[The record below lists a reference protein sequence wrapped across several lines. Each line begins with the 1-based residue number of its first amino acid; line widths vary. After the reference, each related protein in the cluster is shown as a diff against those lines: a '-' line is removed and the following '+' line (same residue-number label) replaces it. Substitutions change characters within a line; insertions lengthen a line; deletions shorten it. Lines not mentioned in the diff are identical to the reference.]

1 MGIYI
6 QNHRTWS
13 ERSRVFNWK
22 NHCRTNLFQQSYLP
36 EVFQQRLRQKNNDG
50 WILIKSFFPSS
61 CPCTRVGKPSSCTCT
76 RVGEPS
82 SCTCARVGKLSSC
95 LGEKTGTRSSQRRK
109 IHLLA
114 ETQIWVSGRLGSC
127 CILPV
132 NGPITAIYSKIFFLF
147 SWRYFSRKYF
157 FLFSLLE
164 CCYQTCLC
172 GRWGSPPENDA
183 GYGERQIMLWR
194 ETNNVMERD
203 K

>member
-1 MGIYI
+1 MFFSSFCNCMMLCRRAKKITNTISFQKIFINKSLCLGIYI

-13 ERSRVFNWK
+13 ERSRVFNW
-22 NHCRTNLFQQSYLP
+22 NHCRTNLFQQRHLP
-36 EVFQQRLRQKNNDG
+36 EAFQQRLRLKNNDG

-61 CPCTRVGKPSSCTCT
+61 CPCTRVGKPSS
-76 RVGEPS
+76 
-82 SCTCARVGKLSSC
+82 CARVGKLSSC

-147 SWRYFSRKYF
+147 SWRYCSRKYF
-157 FLFSLLE
+157 FFLVFWNAAIRLASVVGE
-164 CCYQTCLC
+164 
-172 GRWGSPPENDA
+172 DA
-183 GYGERQIMLWR
+183 PLKM
-194 ETNNVMERD
+194 M
-203 K
+203 